1 MLSGG
6 NGDDTFA
13 FGPGFGKDIINDFT
27 HGDHVEFDGGV
38 FANFQAVQAAMLQA
52 GSDTVILIQDAGWN
66 GGQHLMGRPYS
77 MDLRERVVSASG
89 DTR

>member
-38 FANFQAVQAAMLQA
+38 FANFQAVQAAMHQA
-52 GSDTVILIQDAGWN
+52 GSDTVIGLETDHAITLLNVAAN
-66 GGQHLMGRPYS
+66 SLH
-77 MDLRERVVSASG
+77 ASDFLFG
-89 DTR
+89 